1 MIDMSVEICG
11 VHLKNPI
18 IAASGTYGF
27 GKEFAKIYPL
37 SEIGGISL
45 KGTTLE
51 PREGN
56 PAIRIAETP
65 MGMLNCVG
73 LQNPGIQ
80 VLKEEY
86 LPWLANQN
94 TVIIANIAGNT
105 VKDYCLMAQELAETC
120 VDLLEMNISCPNVK
134 CGGVQ
139 FGTNPKT
146 IQEITEQVKKHAKQ
160 PLIVKLS
167 PNVTSIKDSALAA
180 QEGGADAIS
189 LINTVT
195 GMAIDVHTR
204 KPVLSNVIG
213 GLSGPCIKPIAVRMI
228 YEVRSVTKLPIIG
241 MGGVAS
247 GADAAELMLAGAN
260 AVMVGTANLSNPMIC
275 PQIVRELNEYACQQG
290 IAKISELTG
299 ALL

>member
-11 VHLKNPI
+11 VQLKNPI
-18 IAASGTYGF
+18 IAASGTCGF

-37 SEIGGISL
+37 SELGGISL

-51 PREGN
+51 PRQGN

-73 LQNPGIQ
+73 LQNPGIR

-86 LPWLANQN
+86 LPWLAEQN

-105 VKDYCLMAQELAETC
+105 VDDYCRMAQGLAETC
-120 VDLLEMNISCPNVK
+120 VELLEMNISCPNVK

-146 IQEITEQVKKHAKQ
+146 IQEITTQVKKHAKQ

-167 PNVTSIKDSALAA
+167 PNVTSIKECALAA

-195 GMAIDVHTR
+195 GMAIDVYTR
-204 KPVLSNVIG
+204 KPVLSNVVG

-241 MGGVAS
+241 MGGVMS
-247 GADAAELMLAGAN
+247 GVDAAELMLAGAN
-260 AVMVGTANLSNPMIC
+260 AVMVGTANLSNAMAC
-275 PQIVRELNEYACQQG
+275 PQIVRELSEYACGQG
-290 IAKISELTG
+290 ITKISELTG